1 MSWIERYP
9 ESIMEKLVVPGKVA
23 VLYGPR
29 RTGKTSLIEK
39 YVREQ
44 TKISY
49 FAGTGDDIT
58 LREILSSQNKE
69 LIIST
74 FRGYNLIVI
83 DEAQRVPQIGWGLK
97 LLIDHLP
104 GIRIIATGSSSFE
117 LSGQVGE
124 PLTGR
129 SKTSVLYPV
138 SILELTKQFGPITVM
153 QQLPQYLIYGCYPEV
168 LTANNLDKK
177 KDYLIDLRNSYLF
190 KDILE
195 LENIQNSMKLT
206 HLLKALAFQIGNE
219 VSHNELA
226 NLLGIAKQTVERYLD
241 LLEKTFIIKRV
252 YGFSRNLRKE
262 INKTSRYYFY
272 DNGIRNALINNFNSP
287 DSRMDTGMLW
297 ENFCVMERLKK
308 QSYHNIYANNYFW
321 RTYDRQEI
329 DHVEEREGNLFGYEM
344 KWDPKKKVRTPK
356 AWLKA
361 YPDSEYKVVNR
372 ENFLDFLT

>member
-1 MSWIERYP
+1 MDWIGRHS
-9 ESIMEKLVVPGKVA
+9 ESIMGKFVVPGKVA

-39 YVREQ
+39 YTREQ
-44 TKISY
+44 TRISY
-49 FAGTGDDIT
+49 FTGTGDDIT

-69 LIIST
+69 LILST
-74 FRGYNLIVI
+74 FRGYDLIVI
-83 DEAQRVPQIGWGLK
+83 DEAQRIPQIGWGLK

-104 GIRIIATGSSSFE
+104 HIRVIATGSSSFE

-129 SKTSVLYPV
+129 SRTSVLFPV
-138 SILELTKQFGPITVM
+138 SILELTDKLGAMTVI
-153 QQLPQYLIYGCYPEV
+153 QQLPQYLIYGGYPEV
-168 LTANNLDKK
+168 LTANNLAEKK
-177 KDYLIDLRNSYLF
+177 NYLIDLRNSYLF

-195 LENIQNSMKLT
+195 LENLKNSVKLT

-219 VSHNELA
+219 VSHNELS

-252 YGFSRNLRKE
+252 FGFSRNLRKE

-272 DNGIRNALINNFNSP
+272 DNGIRNALINNFNSL
-287 DSRMDTGMLW
+287 DSRIDTGMLW

-308 QSYHNIYANNYFW
+308 QSYHHIYANNYFW

-329 DHVEEREGNLFGYEM
+329 DHVEERDGNLFGYEM

-356 AWLKA
+356 AWMKA
-361 YPDSEYKVVNR
+361 YPDAEFTVINR
-372 ENFLDFLT
+372 ENFLDFVI